1 MSESNKTAIT
11 IHLMPSIVEELKAN
25 LKNLQGKQI
34 PFGTTLEQ
42 LIELILSNYIN
53 SSKAMENMNS
63 NILKELQE
71 KFTAAMSGEP
81 GSTDFYNNLMKN
93 FKNIFDPSQM
103 TENIFGNSE
112 TNETNKE
119 EKKELQNQTGDSK
132 KKLD

>member
-71 KFTAAMSGEP
+71 KFTAAMKG
-81 GSTDFYNNLMKN
+81 
-93 FKNIFDPSQM
+93 
-103 TENIFGNSE
+103 
-112 TNETNKE
+112 
-119 EKKELQNQTGDSK
+119 KKG
-132 KKLD
+132 